1 MVTVVVMSG
10 INTSLSIPWRSKMRQ
25 QAFFYPLLVHDPQS
39 GSHSDAATKRPGLTD
54 LDVSLKTTIG
64 FYPVAFFAAFPYGWC
79 VVWDRLVNAIPSLV
93 GG

>member
-10 INTSLSIPWRSKMRQ
+10 INTSLSIPWPSKMRQ

-79 VVWDRLVNAIPSLV
+79 VVWDRLVNAILSLV
-93 GG
+93 GR